1 MTKFKEKDQSRM
13 NGNVLEW
20 IRNSTEKQPA
30 MGTQQGNPTSSP
42 QDSKQGGNKKTPALK
57 GIRVNRP
64 QMLLSG
70 A

>member
-20 IRNSTEKQPA
+20 IRNSTEKQLA

-42 QDSKQGGNKKTPALK
+42 QDTKQGGNKKTPALK
-57 GIRVNRP
+57 GKRVNRP